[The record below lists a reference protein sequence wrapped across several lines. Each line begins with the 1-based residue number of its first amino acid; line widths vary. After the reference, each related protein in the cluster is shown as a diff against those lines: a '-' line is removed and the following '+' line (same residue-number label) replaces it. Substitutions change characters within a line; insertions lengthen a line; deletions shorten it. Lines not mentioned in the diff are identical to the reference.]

1 MSSVW
6 VVTVLRGS
14 DWVKMNVPV
23 EVLLVGGAAGR
34 ALAHRVS

>member
-23 EVLLVGGAAGR
+23 EVLLVGGLLAG
-34 ALAHRVS
+34 LWHTE